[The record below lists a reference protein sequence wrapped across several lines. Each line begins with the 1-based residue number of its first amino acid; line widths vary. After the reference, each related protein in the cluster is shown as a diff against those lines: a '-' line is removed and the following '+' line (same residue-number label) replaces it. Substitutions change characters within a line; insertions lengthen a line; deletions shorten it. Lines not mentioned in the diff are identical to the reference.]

1 MAVISIT
8 HQKRTNKFE
17 KLHTPQRKINTRELL
32 LDARPSPPILA
43 VKEITYIKALRL
55 NTCGNEDIYELR
67 GVHIANFEVDLCSS
81 SVKYCSISNVNSL
94 YQCSCKLCCAS
105 LCNVLLRY

>member
-1 MAVISIT
+1 MRV
-8 HQKRTNKFE
+8 
-17 KLHTPQRKINTRELL
+17 LL
-32 LDARPSPPILA
+32 LDARPSRTILA
-43 VKEITYIKALRL
+43 VKEITYIQALRL
-55 NTCGNEDIYELR
+55 NTCRNEDVYELR

-105 LCNVLLRY
+105 LCNVLLCY